1 MSHTRL
7 LPAGNA
13 RDIYGQTIRA
23 NIQKSAEVRKARE
36 LAKNQKAKRLETEAA
51 VVMQQLASSFPSLG
65 LTAHGSMIFW
75 GSGLSQ
81 MIVKPKK
88 LDTEK
93 IALLGQAEA
102 HRVPK
107 PAERV
112 PDMVTCIVGW
122 RGWSVKKRLD
132 ELRLEGIGMSHIW
145 TPKKPEEATCKVGTG
160 FNQMLSRAWGQDG
173 PVETNPAP
181 GMKCTC
187 GIWAF
192 RTLEEFQAM
201 AQQYEVDVVGQVYL
215 WGRVLECENGFRAQ
229 YAYPKELWLMNK
241 DNESLGHIYNCPVR
255 TL

>member
-65 LTAHGSMIFW
+65 LTA
-75 GSGLSQ
+75 SG
-81 MIVKPKK
+81 IVKPKK

-102 HRVPK
+102 RRVPK

-145 TPKKPEEATCKVGTG
+145 TPKKPEEATCKSGSFG
-160 FNQMLSRAWGQDG
+160 YRLSAVWGDT
-173 PVETNPAP
+173 PSELEAHFAP
-181 GMKCTC
+181 HKDCTC

-201 AQQYEVDVVGQVYL
+201 AQQYSVDVVGQVYL

-241 DNESLGHIYNCPVR
+241 DHESLGHIYNCPVR